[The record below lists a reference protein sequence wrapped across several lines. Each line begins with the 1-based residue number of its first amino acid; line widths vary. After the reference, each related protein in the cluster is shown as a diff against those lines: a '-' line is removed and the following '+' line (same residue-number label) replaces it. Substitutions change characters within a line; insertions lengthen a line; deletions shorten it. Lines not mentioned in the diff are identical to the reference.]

1 MWPRAVP
8 LFIPLSPP
16 LTLAP
21 VYLRQGDVLHAILMA
36 KAETAVYGGV
46 QAAFSSNK
54 ALAKAVDASVFPS
67 EGVPLPTL
75 SAPLL
80 PWVTPRGPQCVKCS
94 RGGGCRCAATQYNTE
109 VLPTS
114 PQAGGLKLWS
124 PTLF

>member
-1 MWPRAVP
+1 VAYGKIEVMFEEGMCEVDLFVQDAEGARINDKCVLGARGCAVHCGCVVGWALP
-8 LFIPLSPP
+8 CTAALCC
-16 LTLAP
+16 
-21 VYLRQGDVLHAILMA
+21 
-36 KAETAVYGGV
+36 AE
-46 QAAFSSNK
+46 
-54 ALAKAVDASVFPS
+54 AL
-67 EGVPLPTL
+67 TL